1 MNRDTYAVAAG
12 NRIYHFSLSEFE
24 ARSMHRELS
33 GALLGV
39 KMFKEVS

>member
-1 MNRDTYAVAAG
+1 MNKDTYAVAVG

-24 ARSMHRELS
+24 AKILHRELS

>member
-1 MNRDTYAVAAG
+1 MNKDTYAVAVG
-12 NRIYHFSLSEFE
+12 NRIYHSGLSEFE
-24 ARSMHRELS
+24 AKTLRTELS